1 MSKGKTDR
9 KTLPNGKNGRP
20 PKASFEEKKA
30 IVDSFFVVHTN
41 AAHVSGIY
49 TRIAEYAQKNKY
61 DLQSYDFSKDEQI
74 RQYISQKV
82 ANAQKPMM
90 SNLVCTYEPLDI
102 DYALTLRGSR
112 LATLLRQRESYY
124 AQLYNQ
130 AVAALESHSAMASEI
145 NKLKVELDKAR
156 VVEKEQNE
164 LKQALSKCMAENTQL
179 RQKIRNEIEPAKADD
194 YFKSL
199 SNPSVAINMV
209 RNTLQTNIQ
218 KIDTTASIVP
228 REKRIDFTNIFLKGS
243 KNDEE

>member
-74 RQYISQKV
+74 RQYIAQKA

-90 SNLVCTYEPLDI
+90 SNLVSVYEPLDV

-112 LATLLRQRESYY
+112 LATLLRQREEYY

-130 AVAALESHSAMASEI
+130 AVAALESHSAMAGEI
-145 NKLKVELDKAR
+145 NKLKAELDKAR
-156 VVEKEQNE
+156 VIEKEQNE
-164 LKQALSKCMAENTQL
+164 LKQTLSKCMEENRQL
-179 RQKIRNEIEPAKADD
+179 RQKIRNEIEPEKADA

-199 SNPSVAINMV
+199 SIPSVAIDMV
-209 RNTLQTNIQ
+209 RGIVEADIH
-218 KIDTTASIVP
+218 KVGTATSSNSQ
-228 REKRIDFTNIFLKGS
+228 EKRINFTKMF
-243 KNDEE
+243 

>member
-1 MSKGKTDR
+1 MSKQKMVNKVQKSR
-9 KTLPNGKNGRP
+9 KNGRP
-20 PKASFEEKKA
+20 PKVSFEEKKA
-30 IVDSFFVVHTN
+30 IVDSFFAVHTN
-41 AAHVSGIY
+41 AAHISGIY

-61 DLQSYDFSKDEQI
+61 DLQAYDFSKDGQI
-74 RQYISQKV
+74 RQHIAQKI
-82 ANAQKPMM
+82 ANSQKPMT
-90 SNLVCTYEPLDI
+90 SNLIPVYEPLDV
-102 DYALTLRGSR
+102 DYAVTLRGNR
-112 LATLLRQRESYY
+112 LATLLRQREEYY

-130 AVAALESHSAMASEI
+130 AVAALEDHSAMAREI
-145 NKLKVELDKAR
+145 NNLKAQLDSAR
-156 VVEKEQNE
+156 ALEKEQNE
-164 LKQALSKCMAENTQL
+164 FKQMLSKCMEENTQL

-209 RNTLQTNIQ
+209 RDTLQTNIQ